1 MKTLKRI
8 SIAIMAMAMCISCS
22 QQKQYTDVIP
32 HDAAVVVSMNLMSL
46 GEKASIKDYKG
57 FIDMG
62 LMQIQNQNPA
72 IYDKLKAV
80 CDDPAQSGLALNEPI
95 YIFNLPEDNSGAVV
109 MKVSDGNKI
118 KDLIKSVAETGS
130 LEYTEEGDNLWIAT
144 EAAIVVTNDLVLGGE
159 NRVILEKLLNR
170 STDTKITDTPLWD
183 DLMDCKGDIKVATVL
198 GNVPDTEELAQQ
210 PELQA
215 LYRAIGFDPK
225 ECTSVVALDFQDG
238 KAVITGKS
246 TVGEETEK
254 LQKDLCNKI
263 DGEFLNMLPANPA
276 LFIACNINGT
286 ALAEFLTKIVST
298 VPDAKDAAMA
308 IPVLENIDGEI
319 SVTVNDMQRGSEIP
333 DFTAYIKVKNDSW
346 ETMLAGVDNVPGLR
360 HGMVDKNTFYITTNN
375 SVAANPGKEL
385 SASVADSDWAD
396 EADGKYNYIV
406 AEAAPIKAIASNFL
420 SRREM
425 RQADMVLNLFERMEI
440 ASSTIDEG
448 CCILYFTDK
457 ETNALKQIIKLAV
470 GMSMN

>member
-1 MKTLKRI
+1 
-8 SIAIMAMAMCISCS
+8 
-22 QQKQYTDVIP
+22 
-32 HDAAVVVSMNLMSL
+32 
-46 GEKASIKDYKG
+46 
-57 FIDMG
+57 
-62 LMQIQNQNPA
+62 
-72 IYDKLKAV
+72 
-80 CDDPAQSGLALNEPI
+80 
-95 YIFNLPEDNSGAVV
+95 
-109 MKVSDGNKI
+109 
-118 KDLIKSVAETGS
+118 
-130 LEYTEEGDNLWIAT
+130 
-144 EAAIVVTNDLVLGGE
+144 
-159 NRVILEKLLNR
+159 
-170 STDTKITDTPLWD
+170 
-183 DLMDCKGDIKVATVL
+183 
-198 GNVPDTEELAQQ
+198 
-210 PELQA
+210 
-215 LYRAIGFDPK
+215 
-225 ECTSVVALDFQDG
+225 
-238 KAVITGKS
+238 
-246 TVGEETEK
+246 
-254 LQKDLCNKI
+254 
-263 DGEFLNMLPANPA
+263 MLPANPA

>member
-1 MKTLKRI
+1 MTLH
-8 SIAIMAMAMCISCS
+8 
-22 QQKQYTDVIP
+22 VIP

-183 DLMDCKGDIKVATVL
+183 DLMDCKGDIKVATIL
-198 GNVPDTEELAQQ
+198 GNVPGTEELAQQ

-254 LQKDLCNKI
+254 LQKDL
-263 DGEFLNMLPANPA
+263 
-276 LFIACNINGT
+276 
-286 ALAEFLTKIVST
+286 
-298 VPDAKDAAMA
+298 
-308 IPVLENIDGEI
+308 
-319 SVTVNDMQRGSEIP
+319 
-333 DFTAYIKVKNDSW
+333 
-346 ETMLAGVDNVPGLR
+346 
-360 HGMVDKNTFYITTNN
+360 
-375 SVAANPGKEL
+375 
-385 SASVADSDWAD
+385 
-396 EADGKYNYIV
+396 
-406 AEAAPIKAIASNFL
+406 
-420 SRREM
+420 
-425 RQADMVLNLFERMEI
+425 
-440 ASSTIDEG
+440 
-448 CCILYFTDK
+448 
-457 ETNALKQIIKLAV
+457 
-470 GMSMN
+470 